1 MHETFREPAAPAA
14 VYIRQAADMVGVSPT
29 TIRLWEQQRLVAP
42 QRTASGYRLYTLDDV
57 RRLRQIRDLIQV
69 EGLNAAG
76 VRRELGQDV
85 SEPARGADA
94 LGPRL
99 RTLRNRQGASLRDLA
114 ARTGLSASYISELE
128 RSMSAPS
135 MASLQKLAAALG
147 TNIVK
152 LLDEQG
158 PDPEKLVVAAHE
170 QKKVPLEFP
179 GVEIFDLAATQTQL
193 EPLLFHIAPGGGSP
207 TESYSHEGDEF
218 IYVLKGTL
226 TVVLGETSTYR
237 LEERDS
243 MTFGSQRPHRWWN
256 DGTGMAEVL
265 WVNTPPTF

>member
-1 MHETFREPAAPAA
+1 MHESFEDPVAPAA

-57 RRLRQIRDLIQV
+57 QRLRRIRDLIQV

-76 VRRELGQDV
+76 ARRELGDDAAEATR
-85 SEPARGADA
+85 SSDA

-99 RTLRNRQGASLRDLA
+99 RTLRTRQGASLRDLA

-135 MASLQKLAAALG
+135 MASLQKLASALG

-152 LLDEQG
+152 LLDERG
-158 PDPEKLVVAAHE
+158 PDPEKLVVAERE
-170 QKKVPLEFP
+170 QKKVAVEFA

-193 EPLLFHIAPGGGSP
+193 EPLLFRIEAGGGSP
-207 TESYSHEGDEF
+207 TESYSHEGEEF
-218 IYVLKGTL
+218 IYVLRGTL
-226 TVVLGETSTYR
+226 TVVLEETNTYR
-237 LEERDS
+237 LGERDS

-256 DGTGMAEVL
+256 DGTEVAEVL